1 MIKNPAFPNE
11 KNPFVTLH
19 ELLYSVNDQIAK
31 SNPQALA
38 TAIERE
44 GIWGWDRY
52 GRFVNFSIDTP
63 DAKRIMD
70 MIAVEHGYQIY
81 GGQLSEEVEF
91 YREQFDP
98 DDPARTFGWAKAVLP
113 ELIINPDE
121 PKSPIKRKSAETREA
136 STLYKLIAALC
147 YGLEFDISES
157 NKTRVNTFQD
167 YLGQLGFELDNN
179 TVRNHLKAA
188 HKLISPSPDN

>member
-1 MIKNPAFPNE
+1 MNNPTIPSE
-11 KNPFVTLH
+11 QNPFISLH
-19 ELLYSVNDQIAK
+19 ELLYSVNGHTAK

-70 MIAVEHGYQIY
+70 LIAEEHEYQISADP
-81 GGQLSEEVEF
+81 LPDEIAF

-98 DDPARTFGWAKAVLP
+98 DDLSRGFGWAKAVLP
-113 ELIINPDE
+113 ELIANPDL
-121 PKSPIKRKSAETREA
+121 PKSPIKRKSAETRER

-157 NKTRVNTFQD
+157 NKTRVNTLQD
-167 YLGQLGFELDNN
+167 YLGQLGFELDSN

-188 HKLISPSPDN
+188 HGLISPS